1 MEKHVVVIY
10 PHPDDEAFGA
20 SGSVAQFRREGVPV
34 TYLCGTLGQMGRN
47 MGNPTFANRESL
59 PEIRK
64 KELKQACETLDME
77 LKMLGYRD
85 KTIEFEDKQEVADHL
100 RSYLEEIKPSLV
112 ITHYP
117 GYAVHPDHNALGA
130 AAIQAVEDMNPEE
143 RPKVWAQAFSNG
155 HEEDLGSPDIINDV
169 HDTFDKKLQTVL
181 SHDSQVAGMF
191 GWFKKMDE
199 IDEELKN
206 ELIEHQAMERFYTW
220 DFEKSSSK

>member
-20 SGSVAQFRREGVPV
+20 SGSVAKFRNEGVPV

-64 KELKQACETLDME
+64 KELKRACETLDVE

-85 KTIEFEDKQEVADHL
+85 KTIEFEDKQEIADRL
-100 RSYLEEIKPSLV
+100 RAILEEIEPSLV

-117 GYAVHPDHNALGA
+117 GYAVHPDHNSLGA
-130 AAIQAVEDMNPEE
+130 AAIQAVEDMKSDK
-143 RPKVWAQAFSNG
+143 RPKVWAQAFSND
-155 HEEDLGSPDIINDV
+155 HEEKLGLPNIEIAV
-169 HDTFDKKLQTVL
+169 HDYFDKKLQTIL

-191 GWFKKMDE
+191 GWFKNMDDL
-199 IDEELKN
+199 DEQVKKEM
-206 ELIEHQAMERFYTW
+206 IENYSTERFYLW
-220 DFEKSSSK
+220 NFDGDK

>member
-1 MEKHVVVIY
+1 MEKHVVVIF

-20 SGSVAQFRREGVPV
+20 AGSVAKFRAEGVPV

-64 KELKQACETLDME
+64 KELKRACETLDME

-100 RSYLEEIKPSLV
+100 RGYLEEIKPSLV

-117 GYAVHPDHNALGA
+117 GYAVHPDHNSLGA
-130 AAIQAVEDMNPEE
+130 AAIQAVEDMNREE
-143 RPKVWAQAFSNG
+143 RPKVWAQAFSNN
-155 HEEDLGSPDIINDV
+155 HLEDLGNPDITNNVIDY
-169 HDTFDKKLQTVL
+169 FDKKLQTIL

-191 GWFKKMDE
+191 GWYKQLDDL
-199 IDEELKN
+199 DEEVKK
-206 ELIEHQAMERFYTW
+206 ELIENQATERFYVW
-220 DFEKSSSK
+220 DFEKDSSK

>member
-1 MEKHVVVIY
+1 MEKHVVVIF

-20 SGSVAQFRREGVPV
+20 AGSVAKFRAEGVPV

-64 KELKQACETLDME
+64 KELKRACATLDME

-100 RSYLEEIKPSLV
+100 RSLLEEIEPSLV

-117 GYAVHPDHNALGA
+117 GYAVHPDHNSLGA
-130 AAIQAVEDMNPEE
+130 AAVQAVEDMDPDK
-143 RPKVWAQAFSNG
+143 RPKVWAQAFSND
-155 HEEDLGSPDIINDV
+155 HELKLGPPHIENDV
-169 HDTFDKKLQTVL
+169 HDYFDKKLQTIL

-191 GWFKKMDE
+191 GWFKNMDDLDDQVKKE
-199 IDEELKN
+199 M
-206 ELIEHQAMERFYTW
+206 IENYSTERFYLW
-220 DFEKSSSK
+220 NFDDNKQN